1 MGLGFLDPSQGVGS
15 PKVVSPWFHCVSDS
29 VTSDSS
35 PPASSVPGVLQAR
48 ILDWVAIPFSRGS
61 SWLRDQTL
69 RSSALQALNPGLLP
83 YRQILYHLNHQEKLN
98 VLSKQKMKLRL
109 KDPTASLFE
118 TCREHNI
125 IIISVERYLEL
136 VTLTYAVQKWQ
147 ADLNGGPEIKSLKI
161 PEKSLETEQCCHQR
175 GAEGVVNR
183 RVYCLEIIIVC
194 SYKFG
199 RFLVQLY
206 NYTYIWRIEMN
217 YVLCM

>member
-1 MGLGFLDPSQGVGS
+1 MKVLSRSVVSNSLWPHGLEPARFLCSWDFPGKNTGLGSHSLLQGIFLTQG
-15 PKVVSPWFHCVSDS
+15 
-29 VTSDSS
+29 
-35 PPASSVPGVLQAR
+35 
-48 ILDWVAIPFSRGS
+48 
-61 SWLRDQTL
+61 
-69 RSSALQALNPGLLP
+69 LNPGLLP
-83 YRQILYHLNHQEKLN
+83 YRQILCHLNHQEKLN